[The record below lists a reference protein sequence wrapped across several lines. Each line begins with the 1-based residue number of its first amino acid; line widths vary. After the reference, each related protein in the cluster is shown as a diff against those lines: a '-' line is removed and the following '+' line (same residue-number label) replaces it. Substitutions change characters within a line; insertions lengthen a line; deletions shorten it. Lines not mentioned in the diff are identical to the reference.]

1 MRQLIVLLIK
11 LLVIVKV
18 TELFSV
24 TDEAE
29 GVIVEVGVKLPE
41 KVKPN
46 VLAVEPNLAIYYP

>member
-1 MRQLIVLLIK
+1 MRQLIVLLVK

-29 GVIVEVGVKLPE
+29 GVIIAVGVKLPE
-41 KVKPN
+41 KFKPKI
-46 VLAVEPNLAIYYP
+46 LAVDPNLAIYYP